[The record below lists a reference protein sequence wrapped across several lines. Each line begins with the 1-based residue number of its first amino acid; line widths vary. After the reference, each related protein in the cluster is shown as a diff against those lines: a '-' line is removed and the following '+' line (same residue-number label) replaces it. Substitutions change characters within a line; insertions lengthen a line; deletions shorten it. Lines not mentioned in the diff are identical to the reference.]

1 MNLQAFAVCT
11 VLFLLFGHAELA
23 AQIVLEASFPGDPP
37 SLVPSTSNHRY
48 DFNDDGLPDLPF
60 IDLTDGFAITIQD
73 GADPGQQSYILPEV
87 EDDVVLGLSQARVI
101 GYFELDQTN
110 GQKEIL
116 LAEKQGRRFVN
127 PIIVDADGNVLWDG
141 TSNTVLL
148 TIADVDGDAS
158 CEVVVYNPQV
168 PQVEVWGEDK
178 G

>member
-1 MNLQAFAVCT
+1 MNPSALAVCT
-11 VLFLLFGHAELA
+11 VLFLLFGHGELA

-60 IDLTDGFAITIQD
+60 IDLTDGIVITIQD
-73 GADPGQQSYILPEV
+73 GADRAQQLYILPEV
-87 EDDVVLGLSQARVI
+87 EDDVVLGVSQARVI
-101 GYFELDQTN
+101 GYFELDGTN
-110 GQKEIL
+110 DQKEIL

-127 PIIVDADGNVLWDG
+127 PIIVDADGTLLWDG
-141 TSNTVLL
+141 SGTVLL
-148 TIADVDGDAS
+148 LVADMDGDVC